1 MTDSPRA
8 DIPPSPNPSDPPD
21 FWRMESKVFEELT
34 CAVLDNEPDLKNADL
49 FHVDGQSQY
58 GIDSW
63 ADMQHTLA
71 KAVASSKCYRT
82 ITPTQIEKWSNDFL
96 DHYHSYWKA
105 RNVRRFIL
113 AVASLVQERRLSD
126 QIIEERLRFDALGM
140 EYEVWGPRQFQNKLR
155 HQRGIVTQYMG
166 NYWANVIC
174 GDVPVG
180 ANAVALDQGA
190 VLGLLTTTV
199 APLLTALSAE
209 IDSKLDSLRARL
221 REESPRRI
229 ALELEKLRSS
239 THWSSITPNVRSK
252 CLRYLASAKLQEG
265 DVSAASALASEA
277 DTTLADGAVTFNALL
292 TAHQGDLDRAL
303 RLLEHTS
310 EPDAQE
316 LRAALLLQ
324 AGRLDDAERIIDE
337 LLLVEGESTVEASRL
352 RAFLL
357 LRREKR
363 AAALAEIRR
372 AEARKP
378 RWFGVRRAGAIIR
391 YANALSSVVGEEHSA
406 NPTPIAAEFVRQDDE
421 SQALLSE
428 ALVIFDG
435 LVTECR
441 ESHTGFYDE
450 LWALACEC
458 NLVDGLSLAQV
469 RCDRLLDADPA
480 SPEVISWALT
490 RGLRFDQERSRE
502 ALRLA
507 AEASDRD
514 ASHVLAYSWLLT
526 LDSNNLAARE
536 ILLPNRELFRNE
548 AQRAAYQARMEFL
561 DPSSV
566 ESVRPPVHDNASVE
580 RRIFTMISDVSDGVA
595 WEHLESLFA
604 SLATRDARSVALL
617 AAASRLAAAG
627 RWKFLGRYVQLLTK
641 FETASAIEIAVHAAF
656 NTRNTTLA
664 LTVLE
669 ENRAAF
675 PRNKFPRNLAVI
687 EAHSLSEQGQHRQ
700 ALKAA
705 EALSSEFDGVRERML
720 PADIRLVFGDIR
732 GALPVIRGEIS
743 KNDLPPDDALRWARV
758 VALEDR
764 DLARKLLKHAGAKG
778 LPEEFA
784 IEAHLQAQRL
794 GMDREASVFESAIAT
809 LMAKSNDGRFKMMTF
824 EEFRE
829 FQVTRAQTRFNLWNA
844 YLDGALPFHVMAQPA
859 NIDFS
864 ERFYIGSSASQDTDE
879 GPPLMIRHG
888 ARTVDF
894 DTGIAFN
901 DWRVFIDVSSLLLAT
916 QLEILDV
923 LDFAVAAVI
932 VPQCIQGQ
940 LIAFADSLEHP
951 HPKTLEVESTIAD
964 ALKTGAIGVWEKPH
978 SAGSDVLPFGNSSEI
993 WTVVNDSESESES
1006 VPDGD
1011 RNITLAAVIEGLRRS
1026 GQIDAVAFEQVVS
1039 DTGAIEADRPVPPL
1053 GARLHFRE
1061 GTLGT
1066 LAFKCP
1072 LQAIVKTFV
1081 VLVDGEFATIVANNV
1096 HASHRRREV
1105 LKVVNKLREHIAN
1118 KFLDGSYQTAK
1129 GRAEHAQHD
1138 EAAFSNYPVQIRG
1151 LLELLR
1157 CEPGTNAVFC
1167 CDDRFVSGYPRF
1179 GTAPVVGI
1187 YELLRALRKSHALSD
1202 KDYFAKLIR
1211 LRSANAMFLPLEAE
1225 EVLFHLKNAAIINGQ
1240 VAETHELSVLRRYLA
1255 RVALQECHLKVG
1267 DFPAIKSDRPDE
1279 VNILIMIRRLTD
1291 ECLTIVWPSK
1301 SLTDKQCQAWATW
1314 VWSHLRVERPLGDH
1328 PSIKADRESL
1338 ATVTAVT
1345 FSAALTTVVQ
1355 LAVGHSKSRKAA
1367 YSQWL
1372 VNCAI
1377 RNRLN
1382 ADKLLADHLVGQFM
1396 MLLDCVIA
1404 PDAAPRDK
1412 PYSDEA
1418 IAAYLRQAID
1428 LLPTELRDRLLGDSK
1443 LQRSLK
1449 TKIVQVVH
1457 IGEIQLLRD
1466 RFIPAVRRAIQHG
1479 KSQAK
1484 AHESSDIVT
1493 FSSTEPPGSIA
1504 IKCKGKT
1511 AQIHDDSFLIFE
1523 CRNETE
1529 RRSFLEAHLA
1539 WFDRAHAER
1548 EAAMEAIVGIQSE
1561 VKQYD
1566 AIDEV
1571 RKQSLPFR
1579 YKEIE
1584 DQLDEGRSIP
1594 LAQFALGQPQQVFGH
1609 LRLESGSSPF
1619 SERWSIAADA
1629 LLTECGLE
1637 EAFLRLGCLPVPLP
1651 QVFVE
1656 RFVTSAPEVQRSAY
1670 ARFAELAA
1678 RSPIHFLHAFALL
1691 KAEDLPADV
1700 RALGSRMAD
1709 DVLSRWNGLAGAMG
1723 SLLMWSETCAHDT
1736 QDWRGKTVEEQLVMA
1751 WYHAARLMCILNRDI
1766 DMQSQVRKHFAKARG
1781 SMSAEASFCGLTRF
1795 LDCASGNNFVDVVL
1809 LYRGM
1814 NYALYGAKSGSQLT
1828 EQQREKIMEL
1838 TRVNNVVNPWL
1849 IASRELSPNCL
1860 DSFLSDHSITPA
1872 EAFALPATLSED
1884 FENEL
1889 IRAFESSPYN
1899 PMLWVHLY
1907 ALARMGLCAANRSR
1921 FIEIVAGADFVQL
1934 AGLGSD
1940 GLVAWRSFA
1949 GCVRLLGE
1957 SDTQE
1962 TFKTQ
1967 VRQFAQ
1973 VLSDRYKGDETPI
1986 NVNVANDRARRLNEL
2001 LEACVTFSRSDDV
2014 AQAYDSAAELFLSVA
2029 AVWKTARTSI
2039 RAALEVMYDESRIS
2053 ENASVWNALVR
2064 LRAQT

>member
-1 MTDSPRA
+1 MSSNSYVNLKIA
-8 DIPPSPNPSDPPD
+8 
-21 FWRMESKVFEELT
+21 T
-34 CAVLDNEPDLKNADL
+34 C
-49 FHVDGQSQY
+49 
-58 GIDSW
+58 
-63 ADMQHTLA
+63 
-71 KAVASSKCYRT
+71 
-82 ITPTQIEKWSNDFL
+82 
-96 DHYHSYWKA
+96 
-105 RNVRRFIL
+105 
-113 AVASLVQERRLSD
+113 LV
-126 QIIEERLRFDALGM
+126 
-140 EYEVWGPRQFQNKLR
+140 
-155 HQRGIVTQYMG
+155 
-166 NYWANVIC
+166 
-174 GDVPVG
+174 
-180 ANAVALDQGA
+180 
-190 VLGLLTTTV
+190 
-199 APLLTALSAE
+199 
-209 IDSKLDSLRARL
+209 
-221 REESPRRI
+221 
-229 ALELEKLRSS
+229 
-239 THWSSITPNVRSK
+239 
-252 CLRYLASAKLQEG
+252 
-265 DVSAASALASEA
+265 
-277 DTTLADGAVTFNALL
+277 
-292 TAHQGDLDRAL
+292 
-303 RLLEHTS
+303 
-310 EPDAQE
+310 
-316 LRAALLLQ
+316 
-324 AGRLDDAERIIDE
+324 
-337 LLLVEGESTVEASRL
+337 
-352 RAFLL
+352 
-357 LRREKR
+357 
-363 AAALAEIRR
+363 
-372 AEARKP
+372 
-378 RWFGVRRAGAIIR
+378 R
-391 YANALSSVVGEEHSA
+391 YADDRLIDQRF
-406 NPTPIAAEFVRQDDE
+406 PIAAEFVRQDDE

-435 LVTECR
+435 LATECG

-458 NLVDGLSLAQV
+458 NLVDGLSSAQV

-490 RGLRFDQERSRE
+490 RGLRFDQARSRE

-507 AEASDRD
+507 VEASDRD

-526 LDSNNLAARE
+526 LDSNNPAARE
-536 ILLPNRELFRNE
+536 ILLPNRELFKNE

-561 DPSSV
+561 NPSSADSIV
-566 ESVRPPVHDNASVE
+566 PPVHDNASVE
-580 RRIFTMISDVSDGVA
+580 RRIFAMISDVSDGVA
-595 WEHLESLFA
+595 WEQLESLFA

-656 NTRNTTLA
+656 NTSNTTLA

-732 GALPVIRGEIS
+732 GALPVIRSEIS
-743 KNDLPPDDALRWARV
+743 KNDLPPGDALRWARV

-784 IEAHLQAQRL
+784 VEAHVQAQRL

-844 YLDGALPFHVMAQPA
+844 YLDGAMPFHVMAQPA
-859 NIDFS
+859 GIDFS

-888 ARTVDF
+888 ARTIDF

-901 DWRVFIDVSSLLLAT
+901 DWRLFIDVSSLLLAT
-916 QLEILDV
+916 QLGV
-923 LDFAVAAVI
+923 LEVIESAVAVVI
-932 VPQCIQGQ
+932 VPQCIQEQ

-951 HPKTLEVESTIAD
+951 HPKRLEIESTIAD
-964 ALKTGAIGVWEKPH
+964 ALKTGAIGVWEQPH
-978 SAGSDVLPFGNSSEI
+978 GVSSDVLPFGNSSEI
-993 WTVVNDSESESES
+993 WTVVNDSDSISD
-1006 VPDGD
+1006 DG
-1011 RNITLAAVIEGLRRS
+1011 RHIALAAVIEGLRRA

-1039 DTGAIEADRPVPPL
+1039 DTGAIEVDRPVPPL
-1053 GARLHFRE
+1053 GAQLHFSA

-1072 LQAIVKTFV
+1072 LQAILKTFV
-1081 VLVDGEFATIVANNV
+1081 VLVDREFATVVANNV
-1096 HASHRRREV
+1096 HASHRRLEA

-1118 KFLDGSYQTAK
+1118 KFLDDSYQTAK
-1129 GRAEHAQHD
+1129 GGAEYAQRD

-1151 LLELLR
+1151 LLEFLR
-1157 CEPGTNAVFC
+1157 CTPGTNAVFC
-1167 CDDRFVSGYPRF
+1167 CDDRFVSGYPSF

-1187 YELLRALRKSHALSD
+1187 YEILRALHKSHALSD
-1202 KDYFAKLIR
+1202 EDYFARLIH
-1211 LRSANAMFLPLEAE
+1211 LRSVNAMFLPIEAE
-1225 EVLFHLKNAAIINGQ
+1225 EVLFHLKNAAIVNGQ
-1240 VAETHELSVLRRYLA
+1240 IAETHELSVLRRYLA
-1255 RVALQECHLKVG
+1255 RVALQECRLKVG

-1279 VNILIMIRRLTD
+1279 VNVLITIRRLTD
-1291 ECLTIVWPSK
+1291 ECLTIMWPSK

-1314 VWSHLRVERPLGDH
+1314 VWSHLRMERPLGDH
-1328 PSIKADRESL
+1328 PTIKADRESL
-1338 ATVTAVT
+1338 ATFTAVT

-1367 YSQWL
+1367 YSRWL
-1372 VNCAI
+1372 VNCAV
-1377 RNRLN
+1377 RNRLD
-1382 ADKLLADHLVGQFM
+1382 ADQLLADHVVGQFL

-1404 PDAAPRDK
+1404 PDAALRDK

-1428 LLPTELRDRLLGDSK
+1428 LLPTELRDRLLGDSR

-1529 RRSFLEAHLA
+1529 RWSFLEAHLA
-1539 WFDRAHAER
+1539 WFDRAQAER

-1571 RKQSLPFR
+1571 RRQSLPFR

-1584 DQLDEGRSIP
+1584 DQLDEGHSIP
-1594 LAQFALGQPQQVFGH
+1594 LAQFAPGQPQQVFGH
-1609 LRLESGSSPF
+1609 LRLESGCSPF

-1629 LLTECGLE
+1629 LLTECGIE
-1637 EAFLRLGCLPVPLP
+1637 EAFLRLGSLPVPLP

-1736 QDWRGKTVEEQLVMA
+1736 QEWRRMTVEEQLVMT
-1751 WYHAARLMCILNRDI
+1751 WYHAARLMCILNRNI
-1766 DMQSQVRKHFAKARG
+1766 DMQSQIRKHFAKARG
-1781 SMSAEASFCGLTRF
+1781 SMSAEASFGGFTRS
-1795 LDCASGNNFVDVVL
+1795 LDCASANNFVDVVL

-1814 NYALYGAKSGSQLT
+1814 NYALHGAQSGSQLT
-1828 EQQREKIMEL
+1828 EQQREKITGL
-1838 TRVNNVVNPWL
+1838 TRVNNAINPWL

-1860 DSFLSDHSITPA
+1860 NSFLSGHAIAPA
-1872 EAFALPATLSED
+1872 EAFALPAMLSED

-1921 FIEIVAGADFVQL
+1921 FVEIVAGADFLQL
-1934 AGLGSD
+1934 VGLGLD

-1949 GCVRLLGE
+1949 GCVRFLGE
-1957 SDTQE
+1957 SDTQDN
-1962 TFKTQ
+1962 FKAQ

-1973 VLSDRYKGDETPI
+1973 ALSDRYKGDETPI
-1986 NVNVANDRARRLNEL
+1986 NVNAANERARRLNEL
-2001 LEACVTFSRSDDV
+2001 LEACITFSRSDDI
-2014 AQAYDSAAELFLSVA
+2014 AQAYDSAVELFLSVA
-2029 AVWKTARTSI
+2029 AVWKTARMSI
-2039 RAALEVMYDESRIS
+2039 RGALEVMYDESRIS
-2053 ENASVWNALVR
+2053 ENASVWNALVH

>member
-1 MTDSPRA
+1 
-8 DIPPSPNPSDPPD
+8 
-21 FWRMESKVFEELT
+21 MESKVFEELT

-49 FHVDGQSQY
+49 FHVDGQPQY

-63 ADMQHTLA
+63 ADMRHALA
-71 KAVASSKCYRT
+71 KVVASSKCYQT

-96 DHYHSYWKA
+96 DHYQSYWKA

-113 AVASLVQERRLSD
+113 AVASLIQERRLSD
-126 QIIEERLRFDALGM
+126 KIVEERLRFDALGM

-180 ANAVALDQGA
+180 ANAVTLDQGA
-190 VLGLLTTTV
+190 ALGLLTTTV
-199 APLLTALSAE
+199 VPLITALNAE

-221 REESPRRI
+221 REESPRGI
-229 ALELEKLRSS
+229 VLELEKMRGSA
-239 THWSSITPNVRSK
+239 HWSSITPNVRSK
-252 CLRYLASAKLQEG
+252 CLRYLASAKLHEG
-265 DVSAASALASEA
+265 DVWAASALASEA
-277 DTTLADGAVTFNALL
+277 DATSADGAVTFNALL

-324 AGRLDDAERIIDE
+324 AGRLDDAERIIDG
-337 LLLVEGESTVEASRL
+337 LPLVEGESTVEASRL

-363 AAALAEIRR
+363 VAALAEIRR
-372 AEARKP
+372 AEARKS
-378 RWFGVRRAGAIIR
+378 RWFSVRRAGAIVR
-391 YANALSSVVGEEHSA
+391 YANALSSVVGEEHFA

-435 LVTECR
+435 LATECG

-458 NLVDGLSLAQV
+458 NLVDGLSSAQV

-490 RGLRFDQERSRE
+490 RGLRFDQARSRE

-507 AEASDRD
+507 VEASDRD

-526 LDSNNLAARE
+526 LDSNNPAARE
-536 ILLPNRELFRNE
+536 ILLPNRELFKNE

-561 DPSSV
+561 NPSSADSIV
-566 ESVRPPVHDNASVE
+566 PPVHDNASVE
-580 RRIFTMISDVSDGVA
+580 RRIFAMISDVSDGVA
-595 WEHLESLFA
+595 WEQLESLFA

-656 NTRNTTLA
+656 NTSNTTLA

-732 GALPVIRGEIS
+732 GALPVIRSEIS
-743 KNDLPPDDALRWARV
+743 KNDLPPGDALRWARV

-784 IEAHLQAQRL
+784 VEAHVQAQRL

-844 YLDGALPFHVMAQPA
+844 YLDGAMPFHVMAQPA
-859 NIDFS
+859 GIDFS

-888 ARTVDF
+888 ARTIDF

-901 DWRVFIDVSSLLLAT
+901 DWRLFIDVSSLLLAT
-916 QLEILDV
+916 QLGV
-923 LDFAVAAVI
+923 LEVIESAVAVVI
-932 VPQCIQGQ
+932 VPQCIQEQ

-951 HPKTLEVESTIAD
+951 HPKRLEIESTIAD
-964 ALKTGAIGVWEKPH
+964 ALKTGAIGVWEQPH
-978 SAGSDVLPFGNSSEI
+978 GVSSDVLPFGNSSEI
-993 WTVVNDSESESES
+993 WTVVNDSDSISD
-1006 VPDGD
+1006 DG
-1011 RNITLAAVIEGLRRS
+1011 RHIALAAVIEGLRRA

-1039 DTGAIEADRPVPPL
+1039 DTGAIEVDRPVPPL
-1053 GARLHFRE
+1053 GAQLHFSA

-1072 LQAIVKTFV
+1072 LQAILKTFV
-1081 VLVDGEFATIVANNV
+1081 VLVDREFATVVANNV
-1096 HASHRRREV
+1096 HASHRRLEA

-1118 KFLDGSYQTAK
+1118 KFLDDSYQTAK
-1129 GRAEHAQHD
+1129 GGGAEYAQRD

-1151 LLELLR
+1151 LLEFLR
-1157 CEPGTNAVFC
+1157 CTPGTNAVFC
-1167 CDDRFVSGYPRF
+1167 CDDRFVSGYPSF

-1187 YELLRALRKSHALSD
+1187 YEILRALHKSHALSD
-1202 KDYFAKLIR
+1202 EDYSARLIH
-1211 LRSANAMFLPLEAE
+1211 LRSVNAMFLPIEAE
-1225 EVLFHLKNAAIINGQ
+1225 EVLFHLKNAAIVNGQ
-1240 VAETHELSVLRRYLA
+1240 IAETHELSVLRRYLA
-1255 RVALQECHLKVG
+1255 RVALQECRLKVG

-1279 VNILIMIRRLTD
+1279 VNVLITIRRLTD
-1291 ECLTIVWPSK
+1291 ECLTIMWPSK

-1314 VWSHLRVERPLGDH
+1314 VWSHLRMERPLGDH
-1328 PSIKADRESL
+1328 PTIKADRESL
-1338 ATVTAVT
+1338 ATFTAVT

-1367 YSQWL
+1367 YSRWL
-1372 VNCAI
+1372 VNCAV
-1377 RNRLN
+1377 RNRLD
-1382 ADKLLADHLVGQFM
+1382 ADQLLADHVVGQFL

-1404 PDAAPRDK
+1404 PDAALRDK

-1428 LLPTELRDRLLGDSK
+1428 LLPTELRDRLLGDSR

-1529 RRSFLEAHLA
+1529 RWSFLEAHLA
-1539 WFDRAHAER
+1539 WFDRAQAER

-1571 RKQSLPFR
+1571 RRQSLPFR

-1584 DQLDEGRSIP
+1584 DQLDEGHSIP
-1594 LAQFALGQPQQVFGH
+1594 LAQFAPGQPQQVFGH
-1609 LRLESGSSPF
+1609 LRLESGCSPF

-1629 LLTECGLE
+1629 LLTECGIE
-1637 EAFLRLGCLPVPLP
+1637 EAFLRLGSLPVPLP

-1736 QDWRGKTVEEQLVMA
+1736 QEWRRMTVEEQLVMT
-1751 WYHAARLMCILNRDI
+1751 WYHAARLMCILNRNI
-1766 DMQSQVRKHFAKARG
+1766 DMQSQIRKHFAKARG
-1781 SMSAEASFCGLTRF
+1781 SMSAEASFGGFTRS
-1795 LDCASGNNFVDVVL
+1795 LDCASANNFVDVVL

-1814 NYALYGAKSGSQLT
+1814 NYALHGAQSGSQLT
-1828 EQQREKIMEL
+1828 EQQREKITGL
-1838 TRVNNVVNPWL
+1838 TRVNNAINPWL

-1860 DSFLSDHSITPA
+1860 NSFLSGHAIAPA
-1872 EAFALPATLSED
+1872 EAFALPAMLSED

-1921 FIEIVAGADFVQL
+1921 FVEIVAGADFLQL
-1934 AGLGSD
+1934 VGLGLD

-1949 GCVRLLGE
+1949 GCVRFLGE
-1957 SDTQE
+1957 SDTQDN
-1962 TFKTQ
+1962 FKAQ

-1973 VLSDRYKGDETPI
+1973 ALSDRYKGDETPI
-1986 NVNVANDRARRLNEL
+1986 NVNAANERARRLNEL
-2001 LEACVTFSRSDDV
+2001 LEACITFSRSDDI
-2014 AQAYDSAAELFLSVA
+2014 AQAYDSAVELFLSVA
-2029 AVWKTARTSI
+2029 AVWKTARMSI
-2039 RAALEVMYDESRIS
+2039 RGALEVMYDESRIS
-2053 ENASVWNALVR
+2053 ENASVWNALVH